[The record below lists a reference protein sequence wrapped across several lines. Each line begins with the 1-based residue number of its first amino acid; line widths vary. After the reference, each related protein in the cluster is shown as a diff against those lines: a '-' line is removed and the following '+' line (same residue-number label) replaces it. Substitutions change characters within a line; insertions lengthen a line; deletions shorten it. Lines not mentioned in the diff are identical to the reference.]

1 MCDERKFLSLS
12 SPMPMGSY
20 LTLEGTI
27 SVVATD
33 TASVNADCDN
43 GAVALYSASRYRRCG
58 GDAASWLAEVARP
71 HEEATAVSTAFR
83 WAHASWDNAEPIL
96 LRPNRI
102 GWQGGSERSALA
114 ARFSDNP
121 VLLRTAIWAQP

>member
-33 TASVNADCDN
+33 TASVNADRDN
-43 GAVALYSASRYRRCG
+43 G
-58 GDAASWLAEVARP
+58 
-71 HEEATAVSTAFR
+71 TAV
-83 WAHASWDNAEPIL
+83 
-96 LRPNRI
+96 
-102 GWQGGSERSALA
+102 
-114 ARFSDNP
+114 
-121 VLLRTAIWAQP
+121 